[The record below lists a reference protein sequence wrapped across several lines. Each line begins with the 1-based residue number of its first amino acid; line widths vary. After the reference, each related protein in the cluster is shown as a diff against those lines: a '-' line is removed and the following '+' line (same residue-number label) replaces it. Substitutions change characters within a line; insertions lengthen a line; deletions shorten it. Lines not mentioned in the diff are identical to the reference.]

1 MKCVIMAGGKGSRA
15 RPFTNH
21 SPKAMMPAEGIPVIE
36 RITDH
41 IESSGVISDIIIVAD
56 MVGLGAQIC
65 HHYAGRPNI
74 TFVQDTGSGTA
85 GDLRHAP
92 IDNESEFLLW
102 FCDNLCALNIEA
114 MIRHYRT
121 CGTAAC
127 VATRHLRPEETGFA
141 DVKNGIITRFREKPV
156 ISMPYH
162 QCLGIY
168 ILNNSIYRTIKDSS
182 GPLDLSYDI
191 LQHLPRNGG
200 GISAYDID
208 TTPWLDAESPGVL
221 ERNRDI
227 LLKII
232 SQMDTPRSPQR
243 H

>member
-1 MKCVIMAGGKGSRA
+1 MKCVIMAGGRGTRA

-21 SPKAMMPAEGIPVIE
+21 APKAMMPAEGIPIIE

-41 IESSGVISDIIIVAD
+41 IESSGTISDIIIIAD
-56 MVGLGAQIC
+56 IAGLGAQIH
-65 HHYAGRPNI
+65 HHYTGRPNV

-92 IDNESEFLLW
+92 LDDEPQFLLW
-102 FCDNLCALNIEA
+102 FCDNLCALDIDA
-114 MIRHYRT
+114 MIQHHHTSNR
-121 CGTAAC
+121 AAC
-127 VATRHLRPEETGFA
+127 IATRHLRPEETGFA
-141 DVKNGIITRFREKPV
+141 DVQDGIITRFREKPV

-168 ILNNSIYRTIKDSS
+168 ILNDSVYRIIKDSS

-191 LQHLPRNGG
+191 LQNLPQTDGG
-200 GISAYDID
+200 VSAYDIN

-221 ERNRDI
+221 ERNHDT
-227 LLKII
+227 LLRII
-232 SQMDTPRSPQR
+232 SQMGTPRSPQR
-243 H
+243 R